1 MAGLKKILRNKILE
15 EMTYQRQMEDEE
27 LSELIDREIFTL
39 SEQQTL
45 SLKEKIKLHRELF
58 DSFRRLDILQE
69 LVDDPEITE
78 IMVNG
83 PEEVFLEKRGK
94 IERWEKCFESA
105 DQLMDLI
112 QQIVSSVNR
121 IVNTSS
127 PIADARL
134 SDGSRVHIVLEP
146 IALNGPVLT
155 IRKFPEPV
163 TMERLLAYGSISRE
177 AAEFLK
183 LLVETRYNIFVS
195 GGTGAGKTTF
205 LNALSE
211 FIPPGERVITIEDSA
226 ELKLRQ
232 IENLVSM
239 ETRDANAEGKG
250 AIGIGDLI
258 RAALRMRPDRILIGE
273 VRGKEAL
280 DLLQA
285 MNTGHDGSF
294 STGHANSPKDMLS
307 RLETMVLM
315 GADLPLSAIRSQIAS
330 AVDVMVHV
338 ARMRDKS
345 RKVVRIEEVDRYEG
359 GEIILNPL
367 FVFREKEGDGQENSG
382 KGGQTGAQHRKA
394 ARHGGNGKP
403 VEGTLE
409 KVGELKHREK
419 LRMAGYKL

>member
-1 MAGLKKILRNKILE
+1 MGGLKKEIRRRILE
-15 EMTYQRQMEDEE
+15 SLTFERQMPDEE
-27 LSELIDREIFTL
+27 LAELIDEEILNFSGGGL
-39 SEQQTL
+39 RLQERLLLQ
-45 SLKEKIKLHRELF
+45 KELF

-83 PEEVFLEKRGK
+83 PEEIF
-94 IERWEKCFESA
+94 IESKGRIRRWEKRFESKE
-105 DQLMDLI
+105 QLLDLI

-134 SDGSRVHIVLEP
+134 ADGSRVHVVLEP
-146 IALNGPVLT
+146 VALDGPILT

-163 TMERLLAYGSISRE
+163 TMERLLRYGSISEE
-177 AAEFLK
+177 AAVFLQK
-183 LLVETRYNIFVS
+183 LVEARYNIFVS

-211 FIPPGERVITIEDSA
+211 FIPSGERVITIEDSA
-226 ELKLRQ
+226 ELRLHH
-232 IENLVSM
+232 IENLVRL
-239 ETRDANAEGKG
+239 ETREANAEGQG
-250 AIGIGDLI
+250 AIGIGMLI

-294 STGHANSPKDMLS
+294 STGHANSPRDMLA

-315 GADLPLSAIRSQIAS
+315 AAELPLPAIRSQIAS
-330 AVDVMVHV
+330 AVDIMVHV
-338 ARMRDKS
+338 AKLRDKS
-345 RKVVRIEEVDRYEG
+345 RKVTAIEEVDRYEN
-359 GEIILNPL
+359 GEIILNSL
-367 FVFREKEGDGQENSG
+367 YRFQEHE
-382 KGGQTGAQHRKA
+382 KGGEKNGASR
-394 ARHGGNGKP
+394 R
-403 VEGTLE
+403 VEGSLE
-409 KVGELKHREK
+409 KTGELRHREK
-419 LRMAGYKL
+419 LRMAGIEL

>member
-1 MAGLKKILRNKILE
+1 MGGLKKEIRRRILE
-15 EMTYQRQMEDEE
+15 SLTFERQMPDEE
-27 LSELIDREIFTL
+27 LAELIDEEILNFSDGGL
-39 SEQQTL
+39 RLQERLLLQ
-45 SLKEKIKLHRELF
+45 KELF

-83 PEEVFLEKRGK
+83 PEEIFVESKGR
-94 IERWEKCFESA
+94 IRRWEKRFESKE
-105 DQLMDLI
+105 QLLDLI

-134 SDGSRVHIVLEP
+134 ADGSRVHVVLEP
-146 IALNGPVLT
+146 VALDGPILT

-163 TMERLLAYGSISRE
+163 TMEKLLSYGSISEE
-177 AAEFLK
+177 AAVFLQK
-183 LLVETRYNIFVS
+183 LVEARYNIFVS

-211 FIPPGERVITIEDSA
+211 FIPSGERVITIEDSA
-226 ELKLRQ
+226 ELRLRH
-232 IENLVSM
+232 IENLVRL
-239 ETRDANAEGKG
+239 ETREANAEGQG
-250 AIGIGDLI
+250 AIGIGMLI

-294 STGHANSPKDMLS
+294 STGHANSPRDMLA

-315 GADLPLSAIRSQIAS
+315 AAELPLPAIRSQIAS
-330 AVDVMVHV
+330 AVDIMVHV
-338 ARMRDKS
+338 ARLRDKS
-345 RKVVRIEEVDRYEG
+345 RKVTAIEEVDRYEN
-359 GEIILNPL
+359 GEIILNSL
-367 FVFREKEGDGQENSG
+367 YRFQEHE
-382 KGGQTGAQHRKA
+382 KGGEKNEASR
-394 ARHGGNGKP
+394 R
-403 VEGTLE
+403 VEGRLE
-409 KVGELKHREK
+409 KTGELRHREK
-419 LRMAGYKL
+419 LRMAGIEL

>member
-1 MAGLKKILRNKILE
+1 MGGLKKEIRRRILE
-15 EMTYQRQMEDEE
+15 SLTFERQMPDEE
-27 LSELIDREIFTL
+27 LAELIDEEILNFSGGGL
-39 SEQQTL
+39 RLQERLLLQ
-45 SLKEKIKLHRELF
+45 KELF

-83 PEEVFLEKRGK
+83 PEEIFVESKGR
-94 IERWEKCFESA
+94 IRRWEKRFESKE
-105 DQLMDLI
+105 QLLDLI

-134 SDGSRVHIVLEP
+134 ADGSRVHVVLEP
-146 IALNGPVLT
+146 VALDGPILT

-163 TMERLLAYGSISRE
+163 TMEKLLSYGSISEE
-177 AAEFLK
+177 AAVFLQK
-183 LLVETRYNIFVS
+183 LVEARYNIFVS

-211 FIPPGERVITIEDSA
+211 FIPSGERVITIEDSA
-226 ELKLRQ
+226 ELRLRH
-232 IENLVSM
+232 IENLVRL
-239 ETRDANAEGKG
+239 ETREANAEGQG
-250 AIGIGDLI
+250 AIGIGMLI

-294 STGHANSPKDMLS
+294 STGHANSPRDMLA

-315 GADLPLSAIRSQIAS
+315 AAELPLPAIRSQIAS
-330 AVDVMVHV
+330 AVDIMVHV
-338 ARMRDKS
+338 ARLRDKS
-345 RKVVRIEEVDRYEG
+345 RKVTAIEEVDRYEN
-359 GEIILNPL
+359 GEIILNSL
-367 FVFREKEGDGQENSG
+367 YRFQEHE
-382 KGGQTGAQHRKA
+382 KGGEKNEASR
-394 ARHGGNGKP
+394 R
-403 VEGTLE
+403 VEGSLE
-409 KVGELKHREK
+409 KKGELRHREK
-419 LRMAGYKL
+419 LRMAGIKL

>member
-1 MAGLKKILRNKILE
+1 MGGLKKEIRRRILE
-15 EMTYQRQMEDEE
+15 SLTFERQMPDEE
-27 LSELIDREIFTL
+27 LAELIDEEILNFSGGGL
-39 SEQQTL
+39 RLQERLLLQ
-45 SLKEKIKLHRELF
+45 KELF

-83 PEEVFLEKRGK
+83 PEEIFVESKGR
-94 IERWEKCFESA
+94 IRRWEKRFESKE
-105 DQLMDLI
+105 QLLDLI

-134 SDGSRVHIVLEP
+134 ADGSRVHVVLEP
-146 IALNGPVLT
+146 VALDGPILT

-163 TMERLLAYGSISRE
+163 TMEKLLSYGSISEE
-177 AAEFLK
+177 AAVFLQK
-183 LLVETRYNIFVS
+183 LVEARYNIFVS

-211 FIPPGERVITIEDSA
+211 FIPSGERVITIEDSA
-226 ELKLRQ
+226 ELRLRH
-232 IENLVSM
+232 IENLVRL
-239 ETRDANAEGKG
+239 ETREANAEGQG
-250 AIGIGDLI
+250 AIGIGMLI

-294 STGHANSPKDMLS
+294 STGHANSPRDMLA

-315 GADLPLSAIRSQIAS
+315 AAELPLPAIRSQIAS
-330 AVDVMVHV
+330 AVDIMVHV
-338 ARMRDKS
+338 ARLRDKS
-345 RKVVRIEEVDRYEG
+345 RKVTAIEEVDRYAN
-359 GEIILNPL
+359 GEIILNSL
-367 FVFREKEGDGQENSG
+367 YRFQEHE
-382 KGGQTGAQHRKA
+382 KGGEKNEASR
-394 ARHGGNGKP
+394 R
-403 VEGTLE
+403 VEGGLE
-409 KVGELKHREK
+409 KTGELRHREK
-419 LRMAGYKL
+419 LRMAGIKL